1 MNDTGAVTTLR
12 AVFRA
17 ELEGHRALLA
27 VLKVEQEALRTAN
40 TEAVRAAPP
49 QGHFGL
55 RMLSDLAEEA
65 GGSVTMQSQP
75 GAGTTI
81 AAEVPIA

>member
-1 MNDTGAVTTLR
+1 M
-12 AVFRA
+12 
-17 ELEGHRALLA
+17 
-27 VLKVEQEALRTAN
+27 
-40 TEAVRAAPP
+40 RAAPP

-55 RMLSDLAEEA
+55 RMLSDLAEDA